1 MQLVE
6 LYDVIFSH
14 FDIHKV
20 FTGIPE
26 LNSIHSC
33 SVVRIF
39 FPMKSLSAHSTLFF
53 VTALC
58 FVKVST
64 ERLF

>member
-26 LNSIHSC
+26 HNSIHSC
-33 SVVRIF
+33 SKVRIF
-39 FPMKSLSAHSTLFF
+39 FPHEKLVCPQHFVLCYNIVLCKSID
-53 VTALC
+53 
-58 FVKVST
+58 
-64 ERLF
+64 